1 MAGKHEPPTKRS
13 YYVSLATST
22 LKVGII
28 AAVVVLGVLVLRNAF
43 PEDTG
48 VGVVSP
54 TTSPTATSPTDGP
67 SPSPTPTVSPEVEG
81 VVVQV
86 LNGTT
91 TTGLAAQ
98 VSQILRDAGYT
109 LKTPGNAPNTET
121 TTIYHQAGSEVDAEH
136 MRERF
141 FAGATLE
148 PAPPSVP
155 ADVEIQVVVGT
166 DFTPASPSP

>member
-48 VGVVSP
+48 VGVAPP
-54 TTSPTATSPTDGP
+54 TTSPTASPTGP
-67 SPSPTPTVSPEVEG
+67 SRSPRPTASPEVEG

-121 TTIYHQAGSEVDAEH
+121 TTVYHQAGSEVDAEH
-136 MRERF
+136 MRDRF
-141 FAGATLE
+141 FPGAPVE

-155 ADVEIQVVVGT
+155 ADVEIQVVVGA
-166 DFTPASPSP
+166 DFSPASPSP